1 MLHKVDKDTVKVF
14 KMSLPIFVEL
24 LLQLLVGNI
33 DQIMISHYSQTS
45 VAAIGNGNQIMNI
58 AIIVLSVISVA
69 TTILIAQYLG
79 AKYTDK
85 ANEVS
90 SVSTLIMFIASISI
104 TLVCV
109 LFGRQIFTLL
119 KAPSDVL
126 TEASTYLAIVGSFL
140 IVQGLY
146 LNLTGIMRSF
156 GLLNEIMIVSLIMNA
171 LNILGNASLIY
182 GLFGLPSLGLIGVAI
197 STNLSKL
204 IGLIIILIIFKKKV
218 DVHISIRYLHPF
230 PKETLKKLLNIGVPS
245 ALEQLSYN
253 LSQTCIMAVINV
265 FGTSVINTKVYSSML
280 ANVSYVYA
288 MAIGQATQILIGYFI
303 GAKLYDRIKKRAWT
317 AIYIS
322 LAVSLSVTAILYLNS
337 DFVFGLFTSDP
348 AVLELGKKILFIEF
362 FLEIGRSINITMTKS
377 MVAAGDVYYPV
388 IVGIICMWSIAL
400 GLSYVFAIVLNM
412 GLVGVW
418 LAMAIDEA
426 VRGIIFSIHW
436 NRGKWIAKS
445 RML

>member
-1 MLHKVDKDTVKVF
+1 
-14 KMSLPIFVEL
+14 
-24 LLQLLVGNI
+24 
-33 DQIMISHYSQTS
+33 MISHYSQTS

-79 AKYTDK
+79 AKHADK

-90 SVSTLIMFIASISI
+90 SVSTLVMVVASISI
-104 TLVCV
+104 TLICL

-119 KAPSDVL
+119 KAPADVL
-126 TEASTYLAIVGSFL
+126 KEASTYLAIVGSFL
-140 IVQGLY
+140 IVQGIY

-156 GLLNEIMIVSLIMNA
+156 GLLTEVMVVSLIMNA
-171 LNILGNASLIY
+171 LNILGNATLIY
-182 GLFGLPSLGLIGVAI
+182 GLFGLPSLGLVGVAI
-197 STNLSKL
+197 STNISKL
-204 IGLIIILIIFKKKV
+204 IGLIIILIIFKRKV
-218 DVHISIRYLHPF
+218 DVHISARYLRPF
-230 PKETLKKLLNIGVPS
+230 PVETLKKLLGIGVPS

-253 LSQTCIMAVINV
+253 LSQTCIMAIINIY
-265 FGTSVINTKVYSSML
+265 GTSVINTKVYSSML

-322 LAVSLSVTAILYLNS
+322 LAVSLSVTALLYLNS
-337 DFVFGLFTSDP
+337 DFVFGLFTKDP
-348 AVLELGKKILFIEF
+348 VVLELGKKILFIEF

-388 IVGIICMWSIAL
+388 IVGVICMWSIAL
-400 GLSYVFAIVLNM
+400 GLSYVFAIVLDM

-418 LAMAIDEA
+418 LAMTIDEA
-426 VRGIIFSIHW
+426 VRGIIFAIHW
-436 NRGKWIAKS
+436 NRGKWIQKS
-445 RML
+445 LKL